1 MWIARICEHVALVA
15 IWECAQR
22 LASTSFWFQAT
33 LCPLRGQCFLALHF
47 DSRSDSNTFMSQK
60 WACHY
65 NFDLHRG
72 YLYSRSER
80 RRMKK
85 SACSLPDPCTW
96 PWNFTWQE
104 PEQWTPKY
112 LWQRSSPWGGFSPVS
127 RWAPASQSTRQ
138 RSAVAPLT
146 KKIGGKELFK
156 DNRLHE

>member
-1 MWIARICEHVALVA
+1 MRACGSCCHLRMCATARLNFFLVPSHPLSL
-15 IWECAQR
+15 ER
-22 LASTSFWFQAT
+22 PVLP
-33 LCPLRGQCFLALHF
+33 CPPL
-47 DSRSDSNTFMSQK
+47 RSDSNTFMSQK
-60 WACHY
+60 WACNN

-96 PWNFTWQE
+96 PRNFTWQE